1 MSDVF
6 RGGVA
11 IVTGASRGIG
21 EQIAL
26 RLAGVGARLVLAA
39 RRPDELERVAASCR
53 RAAIAAGR
61 AADGDVITVPT
72 DVAEPPQCQ
81 RLVARA
87 LEAFGAV
94 DMLVNNAGL
103 GMWARVDQVL
113 DLGVFERV
121 MRVNYFGA
129 VHCAVHALPHLKN
142 SGGRIVCVS
151 SLAGRT
157 GVPLR
162 SGYAASKHAM
172 AGFFDSLRI
181 ELRGSGVTV
190 TLVDPGFV
198 GTGSQ
203 GKNLSGDG
211 TPVGTCPIDAAA
223 VMTPHECARIT
234 VAAAASRKREVVIGA
249 RGRLGLWLKLIAPET
264 VDRIAARAIA
274 RGS

>member
-11 IVTGASRGIG
+11 IVTGASGGIG
-21 EQIAL
+21 EHIAL
-26 RLAGVGARLVLAA
+26 RLAGLGARLVLAA

-53 RAAIAAGR
+53 RAAIATGR

-72 DVAEPPQCQ
+72 DVADPPQCQ
-81 RLVARA
+81 RLVGRA
-87 LEAFGAV
+87 VQAFGAV

-113 DLGVFERV
+113 DLSVFERV

-142 SGGRIVCVS
+142 SRGRIVCVS

-172 AGFFDSLRI
+172 TGFFDSLRI
-181 ELRGSGVTV
+181 ELRGSGVSV

-203 GKNLSGDG
+203 GRNLSGDG

-234 VAAAASRKREVVIGA
+234 VAAAASRTREVVIGA
-249 RGRLGLWLKLIAPET
+249 RGRIGLWLKLIAPEA